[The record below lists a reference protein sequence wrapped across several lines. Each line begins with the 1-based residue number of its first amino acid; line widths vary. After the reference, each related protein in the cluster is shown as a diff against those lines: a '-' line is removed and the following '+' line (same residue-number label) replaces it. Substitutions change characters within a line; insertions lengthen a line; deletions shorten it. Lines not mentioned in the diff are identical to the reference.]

1 MGIFTKKTP
10 EEIELE
16 KQKEIKK
23 TLEKYGLDLENYTI
37 QDIVKKNRD
46 NLRNIASELVA
57 IGFHKVSVNLSL
69 KSEEKAKISYL
80 SVLSEQNWILI
91 RQNEIIIKQLQQLNN
106 K

>member
-37 QDIVKKNRD
+37 QDIVKKNSD

-57 IGFHKVSVNLSL
+57 IGFHKVR
-69 KSEEKAKISYL
+69 KSSQSAGKVHCDFQTSSNCHFA
-80 SVLSEQNWILI
+80 VMTT
-91 RQNEIIIKQLQQLNN
+91 
-106 K
+106 